1 MAEAGLVDVPALM
14 CHLNNVEAIMC
25 DIYIFF
31 NNVLKSKKKEEP
43 FT

>member
-1 MAEAGLVDVPALM
+1 
-14 CHLNNVEAIMC
+14 VEAIMC